1 MRRAGPLTSWLT
13 NKPAR
18 FYMRDSNVSQQRASP
33 AISSHVPSFFCVKLK
48 KTKKYFLTH
57 GAKYDTVRAS
67 QAGWPVS
74 SVYMRRVSPLEA
86 GSR

>member
-1 MRRAGPLTSWLT
+1 MRRAGPLASWLA

-18 FYMRDSNVSQQRASP
+18 FYMRDSKESQQRASP
-33 AISSHVPSFFCVKLK
+33 AKPRAFIPLRKIER
-48 KTKKYFLTH
+48 TRKYFLTH
-57 GAKYDTVRAS
+57 GAKCDTARAS

-74 SVYMRRVSPLEA
+74 SVYMRNISPLEA